1 VERAILTRHAESA
14 YSAKNLLNGDPY
26 RWCPLSRRGRK
37 EARRLGE
44 QLRDEPIDLCV
55 TTRFMRTR
63 ETADI
68 ALEGRAIPRL
78 VVPELDDVKV
88 GDFEG
93 KNVEEMRR
101 WQRDHGPTAAPPGG
115 GESRVDALSR
125 YIDGYRKVLAREEP
139 AVLVVAHGLPITAV
153 LLAARGEGIPLTL
166 EGVQV
171 EPAQPH
177 PVTANELAAA
187 LRTLRQWIRGV
198 EQEG

>member
-1 VERAILTRHAESA
+1 
-14 YSAKNLLNGDPY
+14 
-26 RWCPLSRRGRK
+26 
-37 EARRLGE
+37 
-44 QLRDEPIDLCV
+44 
-55 TTRFMRTR
+55 MRTR

-139 AVLVVAHGLPITAV
+139 AVLVVAHGRPITAV

>member
-1 VERAILTRHAESA
+1 MERAILTRHAESA